1 MNKGMRGD
9 GKRFN
14 MGKKGYSGTYEASGS
29 QCIWKKGIAD
39 GIIYKGNVSK
49 VENRIQGF

>member
-14 MGKKGYSGTYEASGS
+14 MDKKGYFGTYKASGS
-29 QCIWKKGIAD
+29 QCIWRRVMAD
-39 GIIYKGNVSK
+39 GIIYTGNESK
-49 VENRIQGF
+49 VENGIQGF

>member
-14 MGKKGYSGTYEASGS
+14 MGKKGYSRTYKTSGS
-29 QCIWKKGIAD
+29 QCIWRKGMTD
-39 GIIYKGNVSK
+39 GNIYTGNESK
-49 VENRIQGF
+49 VENGIQGF